1 MSGGF
6 MNKIEN
12 EKLQTVTGGA
22 QTCSNGQ
29 SNLVKFDNGYLYGTV
44 LVPPS
49 NNGQILEIKMNV
61 SENTLLGQINPFN

>member
-1 MSGGF
+1 MNIIESAKLQSISGG
-6 MNKIEN
+6 
-12 EKLQTVTGGA
+12 V

-29 SNLVKFDNGYLYGTV
+29 SNLVKFDNGYVYGTV

-61 SENTLLGQINPFN
+61 TENTLLGQINPFA